1 MVRGKG
7 AGRGARRAP
16 KAFRTSAAVG
26 PRPPFRC
33 SKPQVK
39 ISYLGPSQ
47 LPRRHSPRGVRRR
60 DRAGSFAPN
69 RCQRHQ
75 PSAPGPRLR
84 LLEPIITTA
93 WTATADV
100 CAYPPNSRPEVY
112 AVGDFRR

>member
-16 KAFRTSAAVG
+16 KAFRTSTAVG

-60 DRAGSFAPN
+60 DRAGSFAPS
-69 RCQRHQ
+69 RCSGTSPRPRAPLTGVNPSFWTRGLPRRH
-75 PSAPGPRLR
+75 G
-84 LLEPIITTA
+84 
-93 WTATADV
+93 
-100 CAYPPNSRPEVY
+100 
-112 AVGDFRR
+112 